1 MLRPSLA
8 FAVAL
13 AVSACSAAPA
23 GALAVHTASRSES
36 LLAARLTALPQVEVK
51 DGDIRHVGPRLREA
65 LLAAG
70 VPAGVDVEAT
80 GADGEPKTIDAA
92 TVKRDDVIV
101 ALGLP
106 DAEGPLRL
114 GVPGSP
120 GLSVRGLIGLRALLA
135 AAP

>member
-8 FAVAL
+8 LAVAL

-23 GALAVHTASRSES
+23 GVLAVHTASRSES
-36 LLAARLTALPQVEVK
+36 LPAARLAALPQVEVK
-51 DGDIRHVGPRLREA
+51 GGDIRYAGPRLREA

-92 TVKRDDVIV
+92 TVLRDDVIV

-106 DAEGPLRL
+106 EAEGPLRL
-114 GVPGSP
+114 VVPGSP
-120 GLSVRGLIGLRALLA
+120 GLSVRRLLGLRALPA